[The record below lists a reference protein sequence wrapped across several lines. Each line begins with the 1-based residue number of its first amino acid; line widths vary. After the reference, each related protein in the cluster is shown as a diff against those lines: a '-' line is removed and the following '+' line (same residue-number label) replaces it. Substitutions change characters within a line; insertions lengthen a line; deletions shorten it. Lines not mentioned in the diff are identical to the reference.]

1 MDKYYAGIG
10 SRKITS
16 EAISLVKKI
25 SSQLDILGYTLRSGG
40 AAGADT
46 AFESMASR
54 KEIFRPSCNSYGS
67 RLNIAIQLMTDI
79 AESFNLNFKNFK
91 EYTQLLI
98 ARNAFQILGADLKT
112 PSSFVVCWTPNA
124 EFVGGTR
131 WALQLAMNNNIPI
144 YNIASPNDQTKFNK
158 EILKNEIH
166 GQSN

>member
-16 EAISLVKKI
+16 EGIKLAKKI
-25 SSQLDILGYTLRSGG
+25 SSQLDVLGYTLRSGG
-40 AAGADT
+40 AVGADT

-54 KEIFRPSCNSYGS
+54 KEIFRPSRNYGNS
-67 RLNIAIQLMTDI
+67 LNTAIQLMTNI
-79 AESFNLNFKNFK
+79 SETFGLNFRNFK

-98 ARNAFQILGADLKT
+98 ARNAFQILGTDLKT
-112 PSSFVVCWTPNA
+112 HSAFVVCWTPNA

-144 YNIASPNDQTKFNK
+144 YNIASLNDQTRFNR
-158 EILKNEIH
+158 EIIQNEIH